1 MQYLP
6 SLLLFLAK
14 LIFSP
19 MSTAEIF
26 MQRCLDLALLG
37 IGDVAPNPMVGCVIV
52 HEGVIIGEGYH
63 MKYGEP
69 HAEVNA
75 IHSVK
80 NPELLLESTLYVSLE
95 PCAHF
100 GKTPPCSDLI
110 IESRIPKVVIG
121 TVDPFAEVAGKGI
134 ERMKNAG
141 IEVEVGLL
149 EKESRSLNRRFF
161 TFHEKKRPYIILKWA
176 QTLDGFIDTD
186 RTEKQHPTWI
196 TNALA
201 KRLVHKQRSEE
212 SAILIGTNTAEY
224 DNPALTVRE
233 WTGAQPIRMV
243 IDRIGR
249 LNPELHIFDGNV
261 PTWVFTA
268 IERPD
273 SENLKFITLD
283 FNQNILPQMMAE
295 LYQREILSVI
305 VEGGSELLN
314 SFLEINLWDEAFVYT
329 GNQFFGKGV
338 AAPHIS
344 GKTIAYRKL
353 DDCKLHVFRNK
364 KG

>member
-1 MQYLP
+1 
-6 SLLLFLAK
+6 
-14 LIFSP
+14 
-19 MSTAEIF
+19 MSTAETF

-63 MKYGEP
+63 MIYGGP

-75 IHSVK
+75 IRSVK
-80 NPELLLESTLYVSLE
+80 NPELLKESTLFVSLE

-110 IESRIPKVVIG
+110 IESQIPKVVIG
-121 TVDPFAEVAGKGI
+121 TMDPFVEVAGKGI
-134 ERMKNAG
+134 ERMQKAG
-141 IEVEVGLL
+141 IEVEVGIL
-149 EKESRSLNRRFF
+149 EKKCRNLNRRFF
-161 TFHEKKRPYIILKWA
+161 TFHDLKRPYIILKWA

-186 RTEKQHPTWI
+186 RTESKHPTWI

-212 SAILIGTNTAEY
+212 SAILIGTNTAEF

-233 WTGAQPIRMV
+233 WTGSQPIRMT
-243 IDRIGR
+243 IDRTGR
-249 LNPELHIFDGNV
+249 LNPNLTIFDGKA
-261 PTWVFTA
+261 PTWVFTG
-268 IERPD
+268 IDQTDR
-273 SENLKFITLD
+273 ENLKFIKLD
-283 FNQNILPQMMAE
+283 FDRNILPQMMEE
-295 LYQREILSVI
+295 LYKKDILSVI
-305 VEGGSELLN
+305 VEGGRELLN
-314 SFLEINLWDEAFVYT
+314 SFLELNFWDEAFVYT

-338 AAPHIS
+338 AAPNIS

-353 DDCKLHVFRNK
+353 DDCKLHVFQSK

>member
-1 MQYLP
+1 
-6 SLLLFLAK
+6 
-14 LIFSP
+14 
-19 MSTAEIF
+19 

-37 IGDVAPNPMVGCVIV
+37 MGDVAPNPMVGCVIV
-52 HEGVIIGEGYH
+52 HDGIIIGEGYH
-63 MKYGEP
+63 QKFGQP

-75 IHSVK
+75 IRSVK
-80 NPELLLESTLYVSLE
+80 NPELLAQSTLYVSLE

-110 IESRIPKVVIG
+110 IENRIPHVVIG
-121 TVDPFAEVAGKGI
+121 TIDPFAKVAGKGI

-141 IEVEVGLL
+141 ISVEVGIL
-149 EKESRSLNRRFF
+149 ENECRELNRRFF
-161 TFHEKKRPYIILKWA
+161 TFHEQKRPYILLKWA

-186 RTEKQHPTWI
+186 RTETQHPTWI
-196 TNALA
+196 TNALS

-233 WTGAQPIRMV
+233 WTGNQPIRLV

-249 LNPELHIFDGNV
+249 LNTELHIFDGKA
-261 PTWVFTA
+261 PTWVFTNQDA
-268 IERPD
+268 TD
-273 SENLKFITLD
+273 DKNLKYITLD
-283 FNQNILPQMMAE
+283 FNQDILPLMLFE
-295 LYQREILSVI
+295 LYQQNILSVI
-305 VEGGSELLN
+305 VEGGGKLLT
-314 SFLEINLWDEAFVYT
+314 SFLEADLWDEAFVYT

-344 GKTIAYRKL
+344 GETIAFEKL
-353 DDCKLHVFRNK
+353 DDCKLHIFRNK
-364 KG
+364 SERIFQK

>member
-1 MQYLP
+1 
-6 SLLLFLAK
+6 
-14 LIFSP
+14 
-19 MSTAEIF
+19 MSTAETF

-52 HEGVIIGEGYH
+52 HNGIVIGEGYH
-63 MKYGEP
+63 MKYGGP

-75 IHSVK
+75 IRSVQ
-80 NPELLLESTLYVSLE
+80 NPELLAGSTLYVSLE

-110 IESRIPKVVIG
+110 IENRIPRVVIG
-121 TVDPFAEVAGKGI
+121 TIDPYAEVAGKGI
-134 ERMKNAG
+134 ERMKRAG
-141 IEVEVGLL
+141 IEVEVGIL
-149 EKESRSLNRRFF
+149 EKKCRNLNRRFF

-186 RTEKQHPTWI
+186 RTETQHPTWI

-233 WTGAQPIRMV
+233 WSGTQPIRMT
-243 IDRIGR
+243 IDRTGR
-249 LNPELHIFDGNV
+249 LNTGLTIFDGKV
-261 PTWVFTA
+261 PTWVFTGLEKPEA
-268 IERPD
+268 
-273 SENLKFITLD
+273 ENLQFIKLD
-283 FNQNILPQMMAE
+283 FDRNILPQMMDE
-295 LYQREILSVI
+295 LYRREILSVI
-305 VEGGSELLN
+305 VEGGSKLLN
-314 SFLEINLWDEAFVYT
+314 SFLELNLWDEAFVYT

-338 AAPHIS
+338 VAPNIS
-344 GKTIAYRKL
+344 GKVIAYRKL
-353 DDCKLHVFRNK
+353 DDCKLHVLKNK
-364 KG
+364 